1 MPIFFAPVQDIP
13 PCIDMNDDSGTNAI
27 SPLCMVCAHLHC
39 KARPPA
45 CDAFPG
51 GIPENILSGRRHVT
65 PYPGDH
71 GIEFRKTSGEPSFF
85 IAGSH
90 PGTLFR
96 VTCAGSY
103 ERYVP
108 ILDQWELDNLFIG
121 YVLCVPLPI
130 RAIDPADADAFVDSA
145 RKCLDSMN
153 PCMREVRRM
162 MYLSSHGEE
171 TESRHPEEGPA
182 SRQ

>member
-1 MPIFFAPVQDIP
+1 
-13 PCIDMNDDSGTNAI
+13 MNDDPGTIAI
-27 SPLCMVCAHLHC
+27 SPLCMVCAHLHR
-39 KARPPA
+39 KTRTPA
-45 CDAFPG
+45 CDAFPD
-51 GIPENILSGRRHVT
+51 GIPEEILAGGHHVD
-65 PYPGDH
+65 PSPGDR
-71 GIEFRKTSGEPSFF
+71 GIGFRKISGEPSFF

-108 ILDQWELDNLFIG
+108 ILDLWELDNMFIC
-121 YVLCVPLPI
+121 YVLSVPLPI
-130 RAIDPADADAFVDSA
+130 RAIDAAEADAFIDSA

-162 MYLSSHGEE
+162 MYLSSHGEK
-171 TESRHPEEGPA
+171 TE
-182 SRQ
+182 

>member
-1 MPIFFAPVQDIP
+1 MPTFFAPVQNNP
-13 PCIDMNDDSGTNAI
+13 PRIAMNDDPGTNAI
-27 SPLCMVCAHLHC
+27 SPLCMVCAHLHR

-51 GIPENILSGRRHVT
+51 GIPEDILAGRPHVT
-65 PYPGDH
+65 PYPGDR

-85 IAGSH
+85 IVGSH

-108 ILDQWELDNLFIG
+108 ILDLWELDNMFIC
-121 YVLCVPLPI
+121 YVLSVPLPI
-130 RAIDPADADAFVDSA
+130 QAVDPVEADAFVDSA
-145 RKCLDSMN
+145 RKCLDAMN

-162 MYLSSHGEE
+162 MYLSAHGGI
-171 TESRHPEEGPA
+171 TQGGDRG
-182 SRQ
+182 